1 MKPFYQLLPKHSQ
14 ALCRAMISNDPV
26 VIRVTPSRK
35 TKHGDFRRL
44 SDGGFQ
50 ISINTMDNPY
60 RFLIT
65 FVHEWAHW
73 KVFQLGGSFRKPHGP
88 QWRQVFKE
96 LMLPY
101 LTNEIFPDSLL
112 KPLAAHIIKPRATL
126 DADSKLA
133 MALSKF
139 DSDNH
144 KSFIFELEKGT
155 RFRMPNK
162 KVYVMGELRRKRYA
176 CTEEQ
181 TGCIFLFAS
190 HCKVEVCPDSVQN
203 K

>member
-1 MKPFYQLLPKHSQ
+1 MNTFYQLLPAQ
-14 ALCRAMISNDPV
+14 AEALCRNMISNDPV
-26 VIRVTPSRK
+26 RIRVTPSRK

-44 SDGGFQ
+44 PDGDFQ

-73 KVFQLGGSFRKPHGP
+73 KVFQRGGSFRKPHGP

-101 LTNEIFPDSLL
+101 ISSEIFPDSLL
-112 KPLAAHIIKPRATL
+112 KPLAAHMIKPSATL

-133 MALSKF
+133 MALSQF
-139 DSDNH
+139 DPDNN

-155 RFRMPNK
+155 RFSMPNQ
-162 KVYVMGELRRKRYA
+162 KVYIMGALRRKRYA
-176 CTEEQ
+176 CEEEN
-181 TGCIFLFAS
+181 TGRVFLFAA
-190 HCKVEVCPDSVQN
+190 HCKVEVCPDIDQN